1 MKNFSGVC
9 QAAGA
14 DKPLRAFFIWIT
26 NIVTLHYTMALK
38 SPRTA
43 MILTIVIIVVTF
55 LVVVSVM
62 LAHWPKDISVNEN
75 DQIKLSTYIG
85 KPQLIPVDEISI
97 TEMPE
102 GMLNHLIRTNGMSLG
117 KINYGHFKNTKTGQK
132 MFLYLTG
139 KESKICFTY
148 NGVLYVVDDWRQ

>member
-1 MKNFSGVC
+1 
-9 QAAGA
+9 
-14 DKPLRAFFIWIT
+14 
-26 NIVTLHYTMALK
+26 MALK

-43 MILTIVIIVVTF
+43 MILTLVIIAVTF
-55 LVVVSVM
+55 LVVVGVM
-62 LAHWPKDISVNEN
+62 LAYWPKGISVNEN
-75 DQIKLSTYIG
+75 DTIQLSTYIG
-85 KPQLIPVDEISI
+85 KPQLIPVDGISN

-102 GMLNHLIRTNGMSLG
+102 GLMNHLIRTNGMSLG

-148 NGVLYVVDDWRQ
+148 NGELYVVDDWRQ

>member
-1 MKNFSGVC
+1 
-9 QAAGA
+9 
-14 DKPLRAFFIWIT
+14 
-26 NIVTLHYTMALK
+26 MALK

-43 MILTIVIIVVTF
+43 MIVTIVFIAITF
-55 LVVVSVM
+55 LVVVGVM
-62 LAHWPKDISVNEN
+62 LAYWPKGISVGENNEI
-75 DQIKLSTYIG
+75 QLSTYIG
-85 KPQLIPVDEISI
+85 KPKLIPVNEISI

-102 GMLNHLIRTNGMSLG
+102 GLLTHLIRTNGMSLG

-148 NGVLYVVDDWRQ
+148 NGELYVVDDWRQ

>member
-1 MKNFSGVC
+1 M
-9 QAAGA
+9 
-14 DKPLRAFFIWIT
+14 
-26 NIVTLHYTMALK
+26 IV
-38 SPRTA
+38 
-43 MILTIVIIVVTF
+43 TIVIFAVTF
-55 LVVVSVM
+55 FAVVGVM
-62 LAHWPKDISVNEN
+62 LAYWPKGISVGEN
-75 DQIKLSTYIG
+75 NNIQLSTYIG

-102 GMLNHLIRTNGMSLG
+102 GLLNHLIRTNGMSLG

-148 NGVLYVVDDWRQ
+148 NGELYVVDDWRQ

>member
-38 SPRTA
+38 SPRTT
-43 MILTIVIIVVTF
+43 MILTIVFIAVTF
-55 LVVVSVM
+55 LVVVGVM
-62 LAHWPKDISVNEN
+62 LAYWPKGISVGENNEI
-75 DQIKLSTYIG
+75 QLSTYIG
-85 KPQLIPVDEISI
+85 KPQLIPVKDISI

-102 GMLNHLIRTNGMSLG
+102 GLLNHLIRTNGMSLG